1 MSQDPHSRLQ
11 GISAFVHAVDAGS
24 FTAAAARMGLSKSA
38 VGKSVGRLEESLGTR
53 LLART
58 TRSLNLTAEG
68 QTYYRSCL
76 RVLDELGNVEALLAS
91 HRQEAAGLLRVSL
104 PVSFGQRWVM
114 PVLHRNRPATSK
126 SQPRSVFR
134 RPTR

>member
-1 MSQDPHSRLQ
+1 
-11 GISAFVHAVDAGS
+11 
-24 FTAAAARMGLSKSA
+24 MGLSKSA

-68 QTYYRSCL
+68 KTYYRSCL
-76 RVLDELGNVEALLAS
+76 RVLDELGSVEALLAS

-104 PVSFGQRWVM
+104 PVSFGQRKS
-114 PVLHRNRPATSK
+114 ASK
-126 SQPRSVFR
+126 RLS
-134 RPTR
+134 PTDASI